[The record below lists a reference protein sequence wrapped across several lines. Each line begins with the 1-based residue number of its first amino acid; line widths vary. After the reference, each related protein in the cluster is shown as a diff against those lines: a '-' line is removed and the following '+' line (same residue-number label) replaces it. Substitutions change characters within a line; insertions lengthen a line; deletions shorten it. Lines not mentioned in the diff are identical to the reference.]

1 MPETDQEK
9 SNLSLTRRIK
19 DSNITRALGVLA
31 LVLAYY
37 FLLSPYTEGFLTKAF
52 GNVARE
58 TSNVEVNSLSPIFDI
73 HVYAGEYNLSSVKS
87 ANEPI
92 REARFFTLDPRVLA
106 MSKFLSDYHSPM
118 APYAEIFIIE
128 ADRYGL
134 DWRLV
139 ASISGVESA
148 FGNLLPQGSHNA
160 WGWRGIKKNDAG
172 WSIFDDWEES
182 ITHVTERL
190 ALGYGT
196 DLTPFDI
203 QDTYCPPCGE
213 TGLDL
218 WAHGVT
224 RFMNELEYYVDN
236 LENL

>member
-1 MPETDQEK
+1 MPETSLEK
-9 SNLSLTRRIK
+9 SNLSLIKKIK
-19 DSNITRALGVLA
+19 DSNITRAVGILI
-31 LVLAYY
+31 LVLSYY
-37 FLLSPYTEGFLTKAF
+37 FLLSPHTEAFLTKTF
-52 GNVARE
+52 GEIARQ
-58 TSNVEVNSLSPIFDI
+58 TSDVEVNSLSPIFDI
-73 HVYAGEYNLSSVKS
+73 HVYAGEYNLSSVKNTDES
-87 ANEPI
+87 VIESK
-92 REARFFTLDPRVLA
+92 FFTLDPRVLA
-106 MSKFLSDYHSPM
+106 MSKFLNDYHSPM

-148 FGNLLPQGSHNA
+148 FGNLLPKGSHNA
-160 WGWRGIKKNDAG
+160 WGWRGIKPNEAG
-172 WSIFDDWEES
+172 WSIFDNWEES
-182 ITHVTERL
+182 IAHVTERL

-196 DLTPFDI
+196 DLSPFEI

-224 RFMNELEYYVDN
+224 RYMNELEYYVDN
-236 LENL
+236 LESL

>member
-1 MPETDQEK
+1 MPESNLEK
-9 SNLSLTRRIK
+9 SNLSLIKKIK
-19 DSNITRALGVLA
+19 DSNITRAVVILT
-31 LVLAYY
+31 LVLVYY
-37 FLLSPYTEGFLTKAF
+37 IFLSPYAEDFLTETF
-52 GNVARE
+52 GDIARQ
-58 TSNVEVNSLSPIFDI
+58 TSDVEVNSLSPIFDI
-73 HVYAGEYNLSSVKS
+73 HVYAGEYNLSSIENTNKPVIESK
-87 ANEPI
+87 
-92 REARFFTLDPRVLA
+92 FFTLDPRVLA
-106 MSKFLSDYHSPM
+106 MSKFLNDYHSPM

-128 ADRYGL
+128 ADKYGL

-160 WGWRGIKKNDAG
+160 WGWRGIKPNEAG

-224 RFMNELEYYVDN
+224 RYMNELQYYVDN

>member
-1 MPETDQEK
+1 MPETNLKK
-9 SNLSLTRRIK
+9 SNLSLIKKIK
-19 DSNITRALGVLA
+19 DSNITRAVVILT
-31 LVLAYY
+31 LVLVYY
-37 FLLSPYTEGFLTKAF
+37 IFLSPHTEAFLTETF
-52 GNVARE
+52 GDIARQ
-58 TSNVEVNSLSPIFDI
+58 TSDVEVNSLSPIFDI
-73 HVYAGEYNLSSVKS
+73 HVYAGEYNLSSVESINK
-87 ANEPI
+87 PI
-92 REARFFTLDPRVLA
+92 IESKFFTLDPRVLA
-106 MSKFLSDYHSPM
+106 MSKFLNDYHSPM

-128 ADRYGL
+128 ADRHGL

-160 WGWRGIKKNDAG
+160 WGWRGIKPNEAG

-182 ITHVTERL
+182 IAHVTERL
-190 ALGYGT
+190 AVGYGT
-196 DLTPFDI
+196 DLSPFEI

-218 WAHGVT
+218 WANGVT
-224 RFMNELEYYVDN
+224 RYMNELEYYVDN